1 VEAILGKYD
10 AEITQTNAQWHITAS
25 DCKQSERMLYTF
37 EGVYD
42 DTQAAPAVLTLGK
55 RATGDVYP
63 VGSLSRTLEPGAK
76 KVTLSHDYG
85 RKGSLLDNYDFSQFD
100 GSNFTSW
107 EKVGS
112 GFTLS
117 QRIYEGKPCC
127 FIAGF
132 ASIQPLRIA
141 QQIPIENVPDEA
153 FVFELDFAPIGNSQS
168 AGGFFPVSMAVRF
181 TVILDVGNTSWY
193 LTKTGWSTTSA
204 YIEEIV
210 TAGMVSPVWNHI
222 KIITDELPGSG
233 YLDVS
238 LYRYYLGTPARPGDT
253 FSGIWYSQPLVYFMN
268 NGQLYPSGVKMTA
281 TFDNSTEPGDLGE
294 IDVMIAD
301 APDLPNKSLLY
312 FNITRLDDGS
322 PTLNWIRLGESVQYS
337 LIAQLAR
344 LLASRSRVARQK
356 LSGTIRGS
364 SINPN
369 SIITHPYNGNRNFEI
384 AEMSWDL
391 YEEKFDVTLIE
402 LLDWSSEAITFTVE
416 NTNAGGGSSTTGG
429 TIIGTIGGN
438 DAGQGASSLAFQTPA
453 FANPLDLDATL
464 YKNFKPGIATGNSVI
479 NVLNAS
485 DGDVG
490 MIELIIDGTGGYT
503 ITMGNMFTKRI
514 GSAEIDTA
522 AGADNFIVWRKILD
536 DYVYEVL
543 GGIDLSSEAVLALDS
558 ISAGPITANSS
569 GEFGVD
575 YTIVNSGAGAGTG
588 VVDWQITLD
597 GDVVSSG
604 SFRSTMVDP
613 VTPLEGTLTLI
624 APSVVDDYVIWMKMR
639 TDDTFTFNI
648 ALTVQSS
655 VEITS
660 IDTIPDVAN
669 GQIFRV
675 LYYLNNIAEA
685 SLMRTINWRVLDV
698 VGGMLTSGSIYQL
711 IEPGEHY
718 TAIDI
723 LIPSVAQSGLI
734 LELSITGESLEAVSS
749 NEFAAIA
756 VTLNHIDT
764 IGNVSIGDFF
774 TYYYEVTS
782 AAACR
787 LDFQALV
794 RTNTHE
800 QMLVVQGGIM
810 LSAGTNTL
818 SQNID
823 IPNESSYIM
832 TDADVLMRKW
842 GGANQIISNHFN
854 ITG

>member
-1 VEAILGKYD
+1 
-10 AEITQTNAQWHITAS
+10 
-25 DCKQSERMLYTF
+25 
-37 EGVYD
+37 
-42 DTQAAPAVLTLGK
+42 
-55 RATGDVYP
+55 
-63 VGSLSRTLEPGAK
+63 
-76 KVTLSHDYG
+76 
-85 RKGSLLDNYDFSQFD
+85 
-100 GSNFTSW
+100 
-107 EKVGS
+107 
-112 GFTLS
+112 
-117 QRIYEGKPCC
+117 
-127 FIAGF
+127 
-132 ASIQPLRIA
+132 
-141 QQIPIENVPDEA
+141 
-153 FVFELDFAPIGNSQS
+153 
-168 AGGFFPVSMAVRF
+168 
-181 TVILDVGNTSWY
+181 
-193 LTKTGWSTTSA
+193 
-204 YIEEIV
+204 
-210 TAGMVSPVWNHI
+210 
-222 KIITDELPGSG
+222 
-233 YLDVS
+233 
-238 LYRYYLGTPARPGDT
+238 
-253 FSGIWYSQPLVYFMN
+253 
-268 NGQLYPSGVKMTA
+268 
-281 TFDNSTEPGDLGE
+281 
-294 IDVMIAD
+294 
-301 APDLPNKSLLY
+301 
-312 FNITRLDDGS
+312 
-322 PTLNWIRLGESVQYS
+322 
-337 LIAQLAR
+337 
-344 LLASRSRVARQK
+344 
-356 LSGTIRGS
+356 
-364 SINPN
+364 
-369 SIITHPYNGNRNFEI
+369 
-384 AEMSWDL
+384 
-391 YEEKFDVTLIE
+391 
-402 LLDWSSEAITFTVE
+402 
-416 NTNAGGGSSTTGG
+416 
-429 TIIGTIGGN
+429 
-438 DAGQGASSLAFQTPA
+438 
-453 FANPLDLDATL
+453 
-464 YKNFKPGIATGNSVI
+464 
-479 NVLNAS
+479 
-485 DGDVG
+485 
-490 MIELIIDGTGGYT
+490 
-503 ITMGNMFTKRI
+503 
-514 GSAEIDTA
+514 
-522 AGADNFIVWRKILD
+522 
-536 DYVYEVL
+536 
-543 GGIDLSSEAVLALDS
+543 
-558 ISAGPITANSS
+558 
-569 GEFGVD
+569 
-575 YTIVNSGAGAGTG
+575 
-588 VVDWQITLD
+588 
-597 GDVVSSG
+597 
-604 SFRSTMVDP
+604 MVDP